1 MSLKSN
7 NGTGYCMSPKDAFDR
22 LPTVGSYIDADKCC
36 PMKDMEVVVIP
47 GTGEDVGRLLV
58 RTVPEGGTSDA

>member
-1 MSLKSN
+1 
-7 NGTGYCMSPKDAFDR
+7 MSPKDAFDR